1 MHSLEQRLVDIVRAS
16 SALMAA
22 LRAAHGLGLASWC
35 IGAGA
40 VRNAVW
46 DALHGRP
53 GATAPAD
60 VDVAYFDA
68 ACLDGT
74 QDAALQARL
83 AAALPGLP
91 WEVTNQAA
99 VHLWFEAHFGH
110 AVEPIVSLED
120 ALATWPETATA
131 VGLCLHADDRLEVIA
146 PLGLDDLFAGVVR
159 RNPRRVSVAEYRRR
173 CATKRYAERWPR
185 VSVIHE

>member
-1 MHSLEQRLVDIVRAS
+1 MHSLEQRLVDIARAS
-16 SALMAA
+16 APLMAA
-22 LRAAHGLGLASWC
+22 LRAARALGLASWC
-35 IGAGA
+35 IGAGV

-68 ACLDGT
+68 SRLDGGI
-74 QDAALQARL
+74 DAELQARL
-83 AAALPGLP
+83 EALLPGVP

-110 AVEPIVSLED
+110 AVEPLVSLED
-120 ALATWPETATA
+120 ALASWPETATA
-131 VGLCLHADDRLEVIA
+131 VGLRLHGDGRLEVIA
-146 PLGLDDLFAGVVR
+146 PLGLGDLFAGIVR
-159 RNPRRVSVAEYRRR
+159 RNPRRVSLAEYRRR
-173 CATKRYAERWPR
+173 CETKRYAERWPR
-185 VSVIHE
+185 VTVIHE